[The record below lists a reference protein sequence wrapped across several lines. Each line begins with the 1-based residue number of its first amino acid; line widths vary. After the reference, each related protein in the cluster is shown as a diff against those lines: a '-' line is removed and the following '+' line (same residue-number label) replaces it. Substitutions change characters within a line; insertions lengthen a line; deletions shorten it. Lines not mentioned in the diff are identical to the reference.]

1 MRPWRSSRPSRRT
14 PRGAE
19 IAPLVVAAFV
29 AAAGA
34 CDDTKRTAPLPN
46 EASAHAATP
55 LPSQAL
61 IDATPSFATF
71 VDASDRKPTPSGRS
85 DLPCRVIEGAGTL
98 AHDGDAGAALPPG
111 ATIAKGQAVVLG
123 EGGVATVKDP
133 ESGRELRF
141 EGPARFVPCARTDEA
156 WLLAGTLVVRP
167 GSADVPLGELLVV
180 VREGALRVP
189 SGAAVRVS
197 STPEKTVV
205 VTRSRRPEVWAAR
218 RATLVWASPD
228 GGVDGGSET
237 LGTLTLAKTDATAEA
252 AATECAEKSKAQKAL
267 AAAMLERD
275 ASLSELSP
283 KSIEA
288 SREERS
294 ACAVADARALA
305 GRTKA
310 PTNR

>member
-14 PRGAE
+14 PRDADLF
-19 IAPLVVAAFV
+19 PLVVAAFV
-29 AAAGA
+29 AATGA
-34 CDDTKRTAPLPN
+34 CDDTKRPAPSDATGPTA
-46 EASAHAATP
+46 AP
-55 LPSQAL
+55 LPSQPP
-61 IDATPSFATF
+61 IDATPSFTTF
-71 VDASDRKPTPSGRS
+71 VDASSRTPAPPSRS

-98 AHDGDAGAALPPG
+98 KHDGDAGAPLPPG

-156 WLLAGTLVVRP
+156 WLLTGTLVVRP

-180 VREGALRVP
+180 VREGALRIP

-197 STPEKTVV
+197 STPEKTLV

-218 RATLVWASPD
+218 HATLVWASPD
-228 GGVDGGSET
+228 GGADAGPET
-237 LGTLTLAKTDATAEA
+237 VGTLTLPKADATAEA

-267 AAAMLERD
+267 AAAMLEGD

-283 KSIEA
+283 KSIAA
-288 SREERS
+288 SREERA
-294 ACAVADARALA
+294 ACAVAEARALA
-305 GRTKA
+305 GRAK
-310 PTNR
+310 PLTNH

>member
-14 PRGAE
+14 PRDADLVS
-19 IAPLVVAAFV
+19 LVVAALV
-29 AAAGA
+29 AATGA
-34 CDDTKRTAPLPN
+34 CDDTKRQAPLPN
-46 EASAHAATP
+46 DASGPTSAP
-55 LPSQAL
+55 VPSQPP

-71 VDASDRKPTPSGRS
+71 VDASSRTPTPPSRS

-98 AHDGDAGAALPPG
+98 RHDGDAGAPLPPG
-111 ATIAKGQAVVLG
+111 ATIAKGQAVTLG

-180 VREGALRVP
+180 VREGAVRVP

-205 VTRSRRPEVWAAR
+205 VARSRRPDVWAAR

-228 GGVDGGSET
+228 GGADAGSET
-237 LGTLTLAKTDATAEA
+237 VGTLALPKADATAEA
-252 AATECAEKSKAQKAL
+252 AATECADKSKAQKAL

-288 SREERS
+288 SREERA
-294 ACAVADARALA
+294 ACAVAEARALA
-305 GRTKA
+305 GRTKT
-310 PTNR
+310 PTNH

>member
-14 PRGAE
+14 PRDAD
-19 IAPLVVAAFV
+19 LVSLLVAALV
-29 AAAGA
+29 ATTGA
-34 CDDTKRTAPLPN
+34 CDDTKRAAPLPN
-46 EASAHAATP
+46 DASPPTATP
-55 LPSQAL
+55 QPSQPP

-71 VDASDRKPTPSGRS
+71 VDASSPKPSPPSRS

-98 AHDGDAGAALPPG
+98 AHDGDAGAPLRPG

-141 EGPARFVPCARTDEA
+141 EGPSRFVPCARTDEA

-237 LGTLTLAKTDATAEA
+237 LGTLTLAKADATVEA

-305 GRTKA
+305 GRAKA